1 MHLMKHLQNLMMNS
15 TVINLQLQI
24 MNQQSQKE
32 TAFSHHLQQMMKLII
47 LLKKLRMTCLHI
59 FLEQL
64 FLKIT
69 DTDTNKSNMIDT

>member
-1 MHLMKHLQNLMMNS
+1 MKHLQNLMMNS